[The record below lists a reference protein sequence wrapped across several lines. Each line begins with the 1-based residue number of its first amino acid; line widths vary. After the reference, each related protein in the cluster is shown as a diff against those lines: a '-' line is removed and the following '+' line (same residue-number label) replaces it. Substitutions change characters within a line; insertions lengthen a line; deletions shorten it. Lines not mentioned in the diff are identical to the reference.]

1 MRISLKLPL
10 IVVGCALAAAL
21 AVGWFAYRSAEDEL
35 HRAATDR
42 LMALSESRHAAL
54 QQYFRTVAEDI
65 ELIAASNPVSA
76 ALMGLTK
83 AFGNFDQSDRF
94 RVEKKLREIFSFGKS
109 AGDRE
114 ALRAVGQ
121 PAYFEFYRHHNRHH
135 RWFSTLLKVRG
146 YHDVFLITTRGDIV
160 YSGIKE
166 SDFASNLLTGTLQD
180 TAIAATFRKA
190 MAQPDGA
197 LLPVFADFTKY
208 PPSNNA
214 PAAFVGKRIE
224 AHGRVIGVLVLQ
236 LTIRRINDVMQVT
249 AGMGDTGETFLVG
262 PDRLMRSDS
271 RFKNTGKVLDQPV
284 NSSAVDRA
292 FDGKVGVTE
301 AKGYR
306 GHPVLSA
313 FRPFR
318 FANLNW
324 AIMAEIDLEE
334 IYRPIVDLRGHLTNI
349 VLIIIVVVSIMGFLF
364 ARTIAAPLGFVGAAM
379 QRFGERRMVV
389 DLPQADRR
397 DEIGDI
403 ARVFGQVSR
412 EIESHLENVRT
423 AEAEAAEKEAE
434 LRLALDNM
442 ADGIFMLDGE
452 GRFLLVNERYREMI
466 GPRSDL
472 VQVGLPMAGFIQA
485 LAEDGWYGDGDPSTL
500 AEQRIERLMNDDVVT
515 GTMHLP
521 DGPVVELRKAPR
533 PGGGSVVI
541 ATDVTERENAI
552 AEVAQRQAEMRLAL
566 DNMADGIFMFDSD
579 GKYLL
584 FNQRY
589 VDLAGVP
596 DGLIAMGQPVKG
608 VVDNL
613 AYNGCYGEGDP
624 EELSATRMASL
635 LSDQVVTGRIPFPSG
650 RLLELRKAPRP
661 GGGGIVV
668 ATDATEREQALQDV
682 ARQREI
688 AETVFANMDQG
699 ITMFDDDLNLI
710 ACNEKYFELLELPSD
725 GFQKGDNIADFFRY
739 NAERGEYGP
748 GDIDQQVAERVALA
762 STFDAHRFER
772 TRPDGVVLEIVG
784 RPVASGG
791 FVSTYTD
798 ISERRQAEADIAEKE
813 ARLRQALDNMAGGIC
828 MLDADMNVAVYNQQY
843 VNLYQYDESE
853 FGIGTP
859 IAEPIRRNAE
869 RGAHGP
875 GHADR
880 IVAERLALFRSAE
893 AGSSERVFD
902 DGRIL
907 HIRHNPLEGGG
918 VVLVVTDITE
928 RKAAERQ
935 IAEREKWFRDL
946 LESTPDA
953 TIITNRDGVIELVN
967 RQALTLFGYEVHELV
982 GEKIEVLVPEAYR
995 DGHLAHRESFHAS
1008 PSVRD
1013 MAQDLDLK
1021 ALHKSGLIFPAEI
1034 SISPIETSQG
1044 TMVAAAVRDITER
1057 KKAERQIAEREKW
1070 FRDLL
1075 ESTPDATIITNRDG
1089 VIELVNRQAL
1099 TLFGYEVHELVG
1111 EKIEVL
1117 VPEAYRDGHLAHR
1130 ESFHASPAVRDMAQD
1145 LDLKGRHK
1153 SGHIFPAEISISPIE
1168 TSQGTMVAAAVRD
1181 ITARKEAEQALA
1193 EKQAQLHAAMENMPG
1208 GILMLDP
1215 DLNIALYNDQYP
1227 AIMRYPSE
1235 TFQIGRSIADS
1246 IRNTMD
1252 EEARNAPDADAVIEA
1267 RLGRLRASQSG
1278 ESERAYGDGS
1288 VVHVRYNALKEGG
1301 LVLVATD
1308 ITDRK
1313 RAEQEVVEKE
1323 AQLSIAL
1330 DTMTGGLFMIDKDLN
1345 LVVFNKN
1352 FRDYYDMPDDVV
1364 RVGAPLEGV
1373 LRIRAERGEYGPG
1386 DPEQQV
1392 RDRIDGYDRTEVVR
1406 YEDHIATTGR
1416 IIETFRTPTP
1426 DGGVVVVFNDVT
1438 ERRTG
1443 EKQLQDAHE
1452 LITDSI
1458 SYASRIQRA
1467 LLPTDE
1473 MFRNMF
1479 ADHFMM
1485 WEPRDVVGG
1494 DLVWVRGAGSAVLL
1508 IVADCTGHGVPGA
1521 FMTMIATGALDQAL
1535 RENPEGDPGTLIGQM
1550 HQLVQEALGQDSSG
1564 GESDDGLELGICR
1577 YDLADDG
1584 LTYAGARFSLLRLRD
1599 TDVEEWKGDRSGI
1612 GYRRVPGNQAFTD
1625 HHIEVE
1631 DGDAFYLWTD
1641 GFVDQIGGP
1650 KRRAFGKRR
1659 VINII
1664 RDYHLMPMAR
1674 QKAQLL
1680 RELEEYQHNEV
1691 RRDDVTMVGFR
1702 PR

>member
-65 ELIAASNPVSA
+65 ELIAASTPVSA
-76 ALMGLTK
+76 GLMDLTA
-83 AFGNFDQSDRF
+83 AFGNFDQSNRF
-94 RVEKKLREIFSFGKS
+94 QVESRLRDIFPTKKP

-114 ALRAVGQ
+114 TLRAIDD
-121 PAYFEFYRHHNRHH
+121 PAFFEYFRYHRQHH
-135 RWFSTLLKVRG
+135 RWFATLLRVRG
-146 YHDVFLITTRGDIV
+146 YYDVFLVTARGDVV
-160 YSGIKE
+160 YTGVKE
-166 SDFASNLLTGTLQD
+166 SDFGSNLMTGEFRD
-180 TAIAATFRKA
+180 TAIAAIFRRA
-190 MAQPDGA
+190 MSKPDGVD
-197 LLPVFADFTKY
+197 LTVFTDFTRY
-208 PPSNNA
+208 APSDNA
-214 PAAFVGKRIE
+214 PAAFVARRIK
-224 AHGRVIGVLVLQ
+224 ARGRVIGVLMLQ
-236 LTIRRINDVMQVT
+236 LPIRRINDVMQVT

-284 NSSAVDRA
+284 DSSAVDRA

-306 GHPVLSA
+306 GRPVLSA

-318 FANLNW
+318 FASLNW

-334 IYRPIVDLRGHLTNI
+334 IYRPIVDLRGHLTHI
-349 VLIIIVVVSIMGFLF
+349 VLIIVVVVSIMGFLF

-403 ARVFGQVSR
+403 ARVFGQVSH
-412 EIESHLENVRT
+412 EIESHLEKVRT

-472 VQVGLPMAGFIQA
+472 VQVGLSIDGFIHA

-533 PGGGSVVI
+533 PGGGSVAI
-541 ATDVTERENAI
+541 ATDVTERENAV

-668 ATDATEREQALQDV
+668 ATDATEREQALQEV

-688 AETVFANMDQG
+688 ADTVFDNMGQG

-762 STFDAHRFER
+762 STFEAHRFER

-798 ISERRQAEADIAEKE
+798 ISERRRAEAEIAEKE

-843 VNLYQYDESE
+843 VNLYQYDENE
-853 FGIGTP
+853 FSIGTP

-902 DGRIL
+902 DGRTL
-907 HIRHNPLEGGG
+907 HIRHNPLVGGG

-967 RQALTLFGYEVHELV
+967 HQALELFGYGSQELI
-982 GEKIEVLVPEAYR
+982 GENIEVLVPEAYR
-995 DGHLAHRESFHAS
+995 EGHHFRRE
-1008 PSVRD
+1008 
-1013 MAQDLDLK
+1013 
-1021 ALHKSGLIFPAEI
+1021 
-1034 SISPIETSQG
+1034 
-1044 TMVAAAVRDITER
+1044 
-1057 KKAERQIAEREKW
+1057 
-1070 FRDLL
+1070 
-1075 ESTPDATIITNRDG
+1075 N
-1089 VIELVNRQAL
+1089 
-1099 TLFGYEVHELVG
+1099 
-1111 EKIEVL
+1111 
-1117 VPEAYRDGHLAHR
+1117 
-1130 ESFHASPAVRDMAQD
+1130 FHASPAVRDMAQD

-1153 SGHIFPAEISISPIE
+1153 SGHLFPAEISISPIE

-1181 ITARKEAEQALA
+1181 ITARKEAERALA

-1227 AIMRYPSE
+1227 ELMRYSSE
-1235 TFQIGRSIADS
+1235 TFRTGRPIADS
-1246 IRNTMD
+1246 IRKTMD

-1352 FRDYYDMPDDVV
+1352 FRDYYDMPDEVV
-1364 RVGAPLEGV
+1364 QVGAPLEGV

-1392 RDRIDGYDRTEVVR
+1392 RDRIDGYDRSEVVR
-1406 YEDHIATTGR
+1406 LEDHIVTTDR

-1426 DGGVVVVFNDVT
+1426 DDGVVVVFNDIT
-1438 ERRTG
+1438 ERRTA

-1494 DLVWVRGAGSAVLL
+1494 DLIWVRGAGSAVLL

-1550 HQLVQEALGQDSSG
+1550 HRLVQEALGQDTSG

-1599 TDVEEWKGDRSGI
+1599 TDVEDWKGDRSGI
-1612 GYRRVPGNQAFTD
+1612 GYRRVPTNQAFTD

-1631 DGDAFYLWTD
+1631 DGDSFYLWTD